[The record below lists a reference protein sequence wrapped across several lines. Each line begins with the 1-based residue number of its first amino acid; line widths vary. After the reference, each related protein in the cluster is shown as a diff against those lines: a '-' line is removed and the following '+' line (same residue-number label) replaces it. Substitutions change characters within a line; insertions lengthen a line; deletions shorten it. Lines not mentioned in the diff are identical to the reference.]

1 MQQTQRKFDREFRE
15 GAVSIASETGKS
27 VVQLAR
33 DLRISA
39 TTWAIGLPRTALNAK
54 ATQGLS
60 TGGSDELKRL
70 RNRGRLASDGS

>member
-15 GAVSIASETGKS
+15 GAVSIASDTGKS

-39 TTWAIGLPRTALNAK
+39 TTLGNWLAK
-54 ATQGLS
+54 DRAEREGNTRPV
-60 TGGSDELKRL
+60 DR
-70 RNRGRLASDGS
+70 R